1 MKADEKLR
9 TDCDDS
15 KTWDPCLSHDNPKI
29 GTADS

>member
-15 KTWDPCLSHDNPKI
+15 KTWDPCLSHDIPKI